1 MTGPNGRNPVGDES
15 IGDLTRRLS
24 EQTKLLVQQEVEL
37 AKAEL
42 TEKGKK
48 IGVGAGAFGAAGVVA
63 LFAVGALVATAILL
77 LDEAV
82 TSWLAALI
90 VGVVLAAIAGILA
103 LTGKKSVEAG
113 SPPLPE
119 RAIETSREDIQVAK
133 DRAKE
138 GRA

>member
-1 MTGPNGRNPVGDES
+1 MSAPERNSAPENQSVAE
-15 IGDLTRRLS
+15 LVKALS
-24 EQTKLLVQQEVEL
+24 EQSSRLARQEVEL

-77 LDEAV
+77 LAEAV